1 MKRFFSVL
9 ILMSVTG
16 PFLKA
21 QVVFYKNPVVREI
34 QFQGLINSKAKDL
47 ENIIYIKTGKAITDE
62 ALNRS
67 IKILFGLDRFSDVKV
82 DVAEDSRGLT
92 VTFIVKENAFIR
104 TVNYQGSRAKSK
116 DDLEEAS
123 LVSDDSYYNLGK
135 IKKTILQIKK
145 LYEEDG
151 YIEVKVDHKLL
162 PVNKDNNSF
171 DLVFEI
177 TEGKKVVVESIV
189 VTGNEKIKTG
199 EIKGIMQTK
208 EKAFIF
214 RPGVL
219 KEEEFKEDKSRILA
233 YYAQKGYIDARVLR
247 FDWQIE
253 SVGND
258 EHKAIVVYVDV
269 QEGDQYTMG
278 TVSITNNVLYSTREL
293 LAEITLKEGDV
304 YNQTRMDMARFNI
317 YNKYSDNGHLY
328 ANVSMLQDKDLSNR
342 IVNTRIVVYEGPRS
356 HIESISFEGNEKT
369 KTYVMKRELLFTE
382 GELYIQRKVRQ
393 SYERLV
399 QLQYFKDVQ
408 FVPSP
413 GSSEGLINMDIKVEE
428 QRTGLITFG
437 VGYGTESGIN
447 GSAQVTEKNFLG
459 TGRTIGFKGEYGQR
473 RQLLEIS
480 LQEPWMF
487 NSPTY
492 LGFSISYSHY
502 LYDNIPT
509 DNNNDGIIDG
519 TNFNYIS
526 NSTTPLTGFVSDYA
540 YTRQNFAIGMNISR
554 RFLVFWSTY
563 LSYSFNVYEDRS
575 DNITN
580 ALTFGTLWSVNT
592 NLNTALTNIKTIKNT
607 IGFGIARNTTDNP
620 LSPTRGMMLN
630 LDVFYNGGFM
640 GGRIHYIRPK
650 FNFNLY
656 FTPLWKLVFAFHV
669 STEFLL
675 PQLGPEQ
682 LFVKD
687 YADLL
692 WFDGVYEM
700 RGYQNNVARGE
711 SKVFYSTELRFPIYE
726 PGIGLWGLFFFDLGN
741 LWTHYND
748 WSFNGNG
755 YLFSFGLGIRIN
767 IPMIPIRLYLARRG
781 YYDAVDQRWRL
792 QADSTGNEGFFN
804 NDWNV
809 VFSIQGLF

>member
-1 MKRFFSVL
+1 MKRIITVLLFIFFAG
-9 ILMSVTG
+9 T
-16 PFLKA
+16 FLKA
-21 QVVFYKNPVVREI
+21 QVVFYKNPVVKDI
-34 QFQGLINSKAKDL
+34 QFQGLVNSKPKDL
-47 ENIIYIKTGKAITDE
+47 ENIIYLKTGKAISEE
-62 ALNRS
+62 ALNKS
-67 IKILFGLDRFSDVKV
+67 IKVLFSLDRFSDVKA
-82 DVAEDSRGLT
+82 DITEDNKGLT
-92 VTFIVKENAFIR
+92 VTFIVKENYYIR
-104 TVNYQGSRAKSK
+104 TVNYQGSKSK
-116 DDLEEAS
+116 SKEDLEGAS

-135 IKKTILQIKK
+135 IKKTILKIKK

-151 YIEVKVDHKLL
+151 FIEVDVKEKLI
-162 PVNKDNNSF
+162 PVNEENNVY
-171 DLVFEI
+171 DLNFEI

-189 VTGNEKIKTG
+189 ISGNDKLKIG
-199 EIKGIMQTK
+199 EIKGVMQTK

-219 KEEEFKEDKSRILA
+219 KEEEFREDKNRILA
-233 YYAQKGYIDARVLR
+233 YYGQKGYIDAKISRY
-247 FDWQIE
+247 DWKIE
-253 SVGND
+253 NVGKD
-258 EHKAIVVYVDV
+258 EHKAIVVYIDIN
-269 QEGDQYTMG
+269 EGEQYFMG
-278 TVSITNNVLYSTREL
+278 TVEITNNNLYPTKEL
-293 LAEITLKEGDV
+293 MSEVKIKEGEV
-304 YNQTRMDMARFNI
+304 YNQTKMDMARYNI

-328 ANVSMLQDKDLSNR
+328 ANVSMLQDKDISNR
-342 IVNTRIVVYEGPRS
+342 IVNTRIVIYEGPRS
-356 HIESISFEGNEKT
+356 HIESITFDGNDKT

-413 GSSEGLINMDIKVEE
+413 GSAEGLINMDIKVEE

-447 GSAQVTEKNFLG
+447 GSAQITEKNLFG
-459 TGRTIGFKGEYGQR
+459 TGRTLGFKGEYGQR
-473 RQLLEIS
+473 RQLLELS
-480 LQEPWMF
+480 FQEPWMF
-487 NSPTY
+487 NTPTY

-519 TNFNYIS
+519 TNFNYVS
-526 NSTTPLTGFVSDYA
+526 NPTTSLTGFTSDYS
-540 YTRQNFAIGMNISR
+540 YTRENFSIGVNISR
-554 RFLVFWSTY
+554 RFLIYWSTY

-575 DNITN
+575 ANITN
-580 ALTFGTLWSVNT
+580 ALTFSSQWDVNT
-592 NLNTALTNIKTIKNT
+592 NLNSSLTNPRTVKNT
-607 IGFGIARNTTDNP
+607 IGFGVGRNTTDNP
-620 LSPTRGMMLN
+620 LSPTRGMMFN
-630 LDVFYNGGFM
+630 MDVFYNGGIL

-650 FNFNLY
+650 FNLNLY
-656 FTPLWKLVFAFHV
+656 FNPFWKLVFALHA
-669 STEFLL
+669 STEFIM
-675 PQLGPEQ
+675 PQLDNQ
-682 LFVKD
+682 FVKD

-700 RGYQNNVARGE
+700 RGFQNNVSRGE

-741 LWTHYND
+741 LWTQYND
-748 WSFNGNG
+748 WSFNGSG

-781 YYDAVDQRWRL
+781 YYDATQQRFRL
-792 QADSTGNEGFFN
+792 QADSTGSEQLFN